1 LQHRSPG
8 GPTSARKEARGEPR
22 TPEPKP

>member
-22 TPEPKP
+22 IPEPKP